1 MPSTATKKTQEKHI
15 EKACGS
21 IARGRGWLYWKLNI
35 LGFPGVPDRL
45 ILCPGGRVMFVE
57 FKRPGGKP
65 TPLQEAWHRKLRA
78 LGFKVEVIDN
88 VSDFEMLEP

>member
-1 MPSTATKKTQEKHI
+1 MALSKTLEKHI
-15 EKACGS
+15 EKQCGS

-45 ILCPGGRVMFVE
+45 LLSAGGRIRFIE

-65 TPLQEAWHRKLRA
+65 TPLQEAWHRKLRG
-78 LGFKVEVIDN
+78 LGFEVYVIDN
-88 VSDFEMLEP
+88 VDDFEKAIA